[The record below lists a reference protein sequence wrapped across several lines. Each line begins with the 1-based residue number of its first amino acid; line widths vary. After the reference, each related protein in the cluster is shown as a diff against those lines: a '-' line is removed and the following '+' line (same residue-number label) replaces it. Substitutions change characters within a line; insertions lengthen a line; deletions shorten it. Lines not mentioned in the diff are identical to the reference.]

1 MSEVLTVDEACR
13 RADAVRRSGRRRYRV
28 TTWDA
33 ERQRFTPQPGVR
45 CGPYTLF
52 GLRLALRALRLMG
65 YGCHRDDPS
74 VLVEAYDVWR
84 GENIY

>member
-1 MSEVLTVDEACR
+1 MSETLTLEEAAR
-13 RADAVRRSGRRRYRV
+13 WADAMRRSGRRRYRV

-33 ERQRFTPQPGVR
+33 ERQEFTPQAVVR

-52 GLRLALRALRLMG
+52 GLRGPLRRLQQMG
-65 YGCHRDDPS
+65 YECGRQGSS
-74 VLVEAYDVWR
+74 VLVEAYDVSR